1 MRHLHTAALTVTTLS
16 LAACAPTQ
24 MIGGAN
30 PMNAGLNPAQRLT
43 VAQPA
48 PTATAMGLSL
58 TSPTFANGGA
68 YPAAQVASGFG
79 CSGPNTS
86 PALNWSGVPA
96 GTQSL
101 VLTKYDPDAP
111 TGSGFW
117 HWAVFNIPASA
128 TGLAQGA
135 GNPGGT
141 LPAGATQLNND
152 GGQPGFIGACPP
164 VGDPAHRYVFTLYA
178 LSSTLDLPAGTS
190 PAVLGFM
197 LNGKVLAKTSLTAY
211 YGR

>member
-1 MRHLHTAALTVTTLS
+1 MRHLHTAALTVTTLA

-24 MIGGAN
+24 MVGGAN

-58 TSPTFANGGA
+58 TSPTFAGGGA

-79 CSGPNTS
+79 CSGPNIS

-117 HWAVFNIPASA
+117 HWAVFNIPPAPPASRRA
-128 TGLAQGA
+128 
-135 GNPGGT
+135 PGT
-141 LPAGATQLNND
+141 RRHPARRGHAAEQRGRAARLHRRV
-152 GGQPGFIGACPP
+152 PP

-178 LSSTLDLPAGTS
+178 LSSTLDLPAGTT